1 MRFRRLTGAALLCV
15 ASTSTLALGLA
26 ACGGDDGG
34 AKKSASDTATGLTV
48 TVADDQVKLKRT
60 AKSTSG
66 TAGTSGTVSCTD
78 DYAKLA
84 KANAV
89 PAPSTSWY
97 ATTLIDWPS
106 ANKET
111 TAHLSHSLKGDP
123 QLCVVQTADS
133 SASAVIYFNSKV
145 KDAVTKLQTDSSRQ
159 QQAAQATAALQAGAQ
174 AAVSTVSKKA
184 FAGTDDLVSAIT
196 AQGVYTKKAATIA
209 DVKETGTVY
218 VVADQ
223 TTKTTATL
231 AMMDTKKVVHTATQG
246 VSGNPKIKT
255 VK

>member
-1 MRFRRLTGAALLCV
+1 MQLRRLSGALICAVSLP
-15 ASTSTLALGLA
+15 TLALGLA
-26 ACGGDDGG
+26 ACGGGDSGGG
-34 AKKSASDTATGLTV
+34 ASASDAATGLTV
-48 TVADDQVKLKRT
+48 TVSNDEVKLKRS

-78 DYAKLA
+78 DYGKLA

-89 PAPSTSWY
+89 PAPSTTWY
-97 ATTLIDWPS
+97 ATTLIDWPA

-111 TAHLSHSLKGDP
+111 TAHLSHKLSGAP
-123 QLCVVQTADS
+123 QLCIAQTADS
-133 SASAVIYFNSKV
+133 SASAVVYFSPKV
-145 KDAVTKLQTDSSRQ
+145 KAAVTELQTDSSRR
-159 QQAAQATAALQAGAQ
+159 QQAAQATAALQAGAR
-174 AAVSTVSKKA
+174 AAVSTVSQKA
-184 FAGTDDLVSAIT
+184 FASADDLVSAVT
-196 AQGVYTKKAATIA
+196 AQGIYTKKAASLS
-209 DVKETGTVY
+209 DVTETGTVY